1 MKDGRVI
8 APGGRYHMSLEGGT
22 GQLVID
28 NVTSTDTGVYT
39 CIVSN
44 SQGKSSSTAALKLE
58 GMKYYVARVTES
70 QTCINA
76 HL

>member
-8 APGGRYHMSLEGGT
+8 TPGGRYRMTFEGGT

-28 NVTSTDTGVYT
+28 NVTAADTGVYT

-58 GMKYYVARVTES
+58 GNCERLSAL
-70 QTCINA
+70 A
-76 HL
+76 